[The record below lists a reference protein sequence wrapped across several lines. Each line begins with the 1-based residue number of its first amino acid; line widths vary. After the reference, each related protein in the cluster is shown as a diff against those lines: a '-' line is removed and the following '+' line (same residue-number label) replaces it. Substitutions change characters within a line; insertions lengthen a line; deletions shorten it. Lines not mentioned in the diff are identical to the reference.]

1 MNAAQAKDEDLLK
14 ELVLDEIATMIEE
27 NPQPLIEALRE
38 ANVNISNSPSKEDL
52 IDKSSS
58 NLVSNRLFQRTIA
71 QVLAERVGEKSP
83 TQLADMVIS
92 NGQKKQLNYEIMFQ
106 LLMGEC
112 EKHILENVGNPI
124 IDEFKNNILT
134 KFSTLTQA
142 LLNTEE

>member
-1 MNAAQAKDEDLLK
+1 M
-14 ELVLDEIATMIEE
+14 TMP
-27 NPQPLIEALRE
+27 NNSLI
-38 ANVNISNSPSKEDL
+38 N
-52 IDKSSS
+52 
-58 NLVSNRLFQRTIA
+58 IA

-124 IDEFKNNILT
+124 VDEFKNNILT

>member
-1 MNAAQAKDEDLLK
+1 MPNN
-14 ELVLDEIATMIEE
+14 ELI
-27 NPQPLIEALRE
+27 N
-38 ANVNISNSPSKEDL
+38 
-52 IDKSSS
+52 
-58 NLVSNRLFQRTIA
+58 IA